1 MTLVYD
7 LVYLLA
13 VSLGWP
19 LALIRRWRRGPG
31 SVSLGERLGDIRVRT
46 GESPCVWLH
55 GVSLGEINAT
65 RSLVA
70 ELRRRYPDLAI
81 AISSTT
87 QTGLARA
94 RTLYPDLIVFRFPL
108 DFSFVL
114 RRVFERIRPSIIV
127 LMELEAWPNLL
138 EVAADR
144 HIPVVIANA
153 RITEGKSM
161 RRFRWP
167 IVRSVARR
175 MFSRVTWVAA
185 QNQTYAR
192 RFEQLGVPPDRIS
205 VTGSLKYDTADLADH
220 MPGQDELAE
229 QMGIDR
235 RCPLLVC
242 GSTGPGE
249 EALLLAVYERICAD
263 GHDLQLALIPR
274 KPERFDEVAEL
285 IASRGHA
292 CVRRSTGE
300 RSGAGENAATR
311 PVFLGDTMGELRKFY
326 ALADIVFVGRSL
338 VPMGGSDVIEAA
350 ALGKPVLVGPHVENF
365 ADPVRLL
372 CEHEGCWQVQDAEEL
387 SGAIRDWLAN
397 AEQCKQMAE
406 RARRTIASQRGA
418 TGRTIDRMIE
428 LVQKQATPKA
438 DMG

>member
-19 LALIRRWRRGPG
+19 LLLIRRWRRGPG
-31 SVSLGERLGDIRVRT
+31 SVSLGERLGAVPPRM

-70 ELRRRYPDLAI
+70 ELRRRHPALAI

-108 DFSFVL
+108 DFSCVL
-114 RRVFERIRPSIIV
+114 RRVFTRIRPSIIV

-138 EVAADR
+138 EVATR
-144 HIPVVIANA
+144 RRVPVVIANA

-167 IVRSVARR
+167 IVRGVARR
-175 MFSRVTWVAA
+175 MFARVAWVAA
-185 QNQTYAR
+185 QDETYAR
-192 RFEQLGVPPDRIS
+192 RFEQLGVPPQRIS

-220 MPGQDELAE
+220 IPGQDELAQ
-229 QMGIDR
+229 QMGIDTAR
-235 RCPLLVC
+235 PLLVC

-249 EALLLAVYERICAD
+249 EALLLEVYERICGD
-263 GHDLQLALIPR
+263 GCDLQLALIPR
-274 KPERFDEVAEL
+274 KPERFDEVASL
-285 IASRGHA
+285 IATRGYT
-292 CVRRSTGE
+292 CVRRSAGDQAGSG
-300 RSGAGENAATR
+300 RSETTR

-326 ALADIVFVGRSL
+326 ALADIVFVGRTL

-372 CEHEGCWQVQDAEEL
+372 CEHEACWQVPDTEAL
-387 SGAIRDWLAN
+387 TGAIVDLLAN
-397 AEQCKQMAE
+397 ARRGAAMAE
-406 RARRTIASQRGA
+406 RARQTIAAQRGA
-418 TGRTIDRMIE
+418 TARTIDRMME
-428 LVQKQATPKA
+428 LMNAPPA
-438 DMG
+438 G